1 MKNELTRADFLPGSR
16 STAMSDGR
24 FDILRSV
31 LDELPVL
38 SSLTDASRNGTPEAS
53 AMGTA

>member
-16 STAMSDGR
+16 STVMSDGR
-24 FDILRSV
+24 FDTLRSV

-38 SSLTDASRNGTPEAS
+38 SSLTDASRDGTPEAS